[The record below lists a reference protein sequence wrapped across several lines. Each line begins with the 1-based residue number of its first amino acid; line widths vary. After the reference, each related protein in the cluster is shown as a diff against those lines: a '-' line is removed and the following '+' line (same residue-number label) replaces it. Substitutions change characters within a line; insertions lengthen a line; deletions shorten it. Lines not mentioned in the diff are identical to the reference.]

1 MNEVLSTF
9 RREARTLVWPGGVT
23 DARPHTTWR
32 QVDGG
37 AGVLIMAHDLS
48 EANVDAV
55 IQAEIAECRRL
66 QLPFEWKVFSFDEP
80 ADLLE
85 RLVAAGLTAGER
97 EAIVVY
103 DVHNGPLE
111 AHASDEVY
119 RVDTLERLEDFRMVA
134 EEVFER
140 DYSMTTSLLAEAIRT
155 GQKGHDAYVAYVNG
169 VPASVGRLYT
179 HPESEFAGF
188 YGGGTRKGYRG
199 HGLYRAVVAARARD
213 AAAFGARY
221 LQVDAL
227 PTSLPILLRL
237 GFVHLAD
244 TWPCTQDEPTY
255 FT

>member
-1 MNEVLSTF
+1 MNEVLSAF
-9 RREARTLVWPGGVT
+9 RRESRTLVWPGGST
-23 DARPHTTWR
+23 EARPFTTWR

-48 EANVDAV
+48 DGNADET

-66 QLPFEWKVFSFDEP
+66 KLPFEWKVFSFDEP

-85 RLVAAGLTAGER
+85 RLTFAGLTAGER

-103 DVHNGPLE
+103 DVNQGPLE
-111 AHASDEVY
+111 AHASDDVH
-119 RVDTLERLEDFRMVA
+119 RVETMERLEDFRMVA
-134 EEVFER
+134 EEVFEK

-155 GQKGHDAYVAYVNG
+155 NQPGHDAYVAYVDG

-179 HPESEFAGF
+179 HPESAFAGF
-188 YGGGTRKGYRG
+188 YGGGTRKAFRG
-199 HGLYRAVVAARARD
+199 RGLYRAVVAVRARD

-244 TWPCTQDEPTY
+244 TWPCTQDVPTY